1 MILLLLILILVI
13 VCIGDISG
21 SFVCGFPKKDSVY
34 LDFIE
39 KLRNN
44 DPYIMDG
51 ATSDC
56 IISSFDT
63 KGFISYSIK
72 GVLTGCYIE
81 GIGMVPR
88 WYKSYSEINKLRD
101 ELLNKKVYEI
111 K

>member
-1 MILLLLILILVI
+1 
-13 VCIGDISG
+13 
-21 SFVCGFPKKDSVY
+21 
-34 LDFIE
+34 
-39 KLRNN
+39 
-44 DPYIMDG
+44 MDG
-51 ATSDC
+51 ASSDSM
-56 IISSFDT
+56 ISSYNT

-101 ELLNKKVYEI
+101 ELLNKSVYEI

>member
-1 MILLLLILILVI
+1 MILLLIIPILVLI
-13 VCIGDISG
+13 FLGDIIG
-21 SFVCGFPKKDSVY
+21 IMVCGFPKKDSVY

-39 KLRNN
+39 KLRNDN
-44 DPYIMDG
+44 PYIMDG

-56 IISSFDT
+56 LISSYKT

-101 ELLNKKVYEI
+101 ELLNKSVR
-111 K
+111 